1 MTFDNHQVL
10 LVRKDGRAGSRAE
23 DTHVSPPDPLI
34 NRGQGTIISQV
45 QGATHPNEIS
55 ADLSFFFLLE
65 FFWEILI
72 RSKLETHCIADR
84 WRWRHYGRRKQV
96 SAKVVANIFAKK
108 KGFPR
113 HLSILSEKG
122 LSYFEKL
129 HEIDQIMRQDVCG
142 PESDETIG

>member
-55 ADLSFFFLLE
+55 ADLSFFSVGIFLGN
-65 FFWEILI
+65 F
-72 RSKLETHCIADR
+72 DQ
-84 WRWRHYGRRKQV
+84 KQ
-96 SAKVVANIFAKK
+96 
-108 KGFPR
+108 
-113 HLSILSEKG
+113 
-122 LSYFEKL
+122 
-129 HEIDQIMRQDVCG
+129 
-142 PESDETIG
+142 IGDALYCRPMAMATLWQT